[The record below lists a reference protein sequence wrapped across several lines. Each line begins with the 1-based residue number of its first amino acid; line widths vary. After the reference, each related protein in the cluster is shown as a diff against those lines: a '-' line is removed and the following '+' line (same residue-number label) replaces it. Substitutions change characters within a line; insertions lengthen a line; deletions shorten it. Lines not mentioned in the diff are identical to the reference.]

1 MACVFCA
8 VFCTLLFVI
17 SKSWINTWMCCL
29 SSKWNFYANVSWWWL
44 CKESTNTSRTKFKRA
59 KRHVHIIIVVVSLH
73 NVYFFCSCAPCT
85 VPWPAS
91 WFALVKKFTYFV
103 VFSLHTNKKMLLAKN
118 RIEKIHRKIVKF
130 VLFFQSSLSPLF
142 LFFHAFRLCFHCIS
156 DYGCA
161 SVV

>member
-1 MACVFCA
+1 
-8 VFCTLLFVI
+8 
-17 SKSWINTWMCCL
+17 MCCL
-29 SSKWNFYANVSWWWL
+29 SSKWYFYANPSWWWL
-44 CKESTNTSRTKFKRA
+44 CRESRNTSRTKFKRA
-59 KRHVHIIIVVVSLH
+59 KTHVHIIIVVVSLH
-73 NVYFFCSCAPCT
+73 NILFIFFCSCALCT

-118 RIEKIHRKIVKF
+118 RNEKMHKKILKF
-130 VLFFQSSLSPLF
+130 VLFSQSSLSPLF
-142 LFFHAFRLCFHCIS
+142 LFFIPFCFHWIS